1 MFRLAV
7 ILFVLAILAALFGA
21 GGLAGLL
28 FEGAELFLVVGLILF
43 VIAMVFG
50 RDRIF
55 G

>member
-1 MFRLAV
+1 MFRLA
-7 ILFVLAILAALFGA
+7 ITLFVLAILAALLGA
-21 GGLAGLL
+21 GGIAGLL

-43 VIAMVFG
+43 VIALIFG

>member
-7 ILFVLAILAALFGA
+7 TLFILAILAALLGA
-21 GGLAGLL
+21 GGIAGLL

-43 VIAMVFG
+43 VIALVFG

-55 G
+55 R